1 MECAL
6 VPVTGDSGIPRERR
20 NDGDDGKSGGGTNCM
35 ERGKTL
41 SAACVKQRLLGG
53 GSSKSTALRRGS
65 QGSAGSPA
73 RRSARGRR
81 ARPGFRA
88 WGLRRQMR
96 LNRAPHPEAGGG
108 PQRVRDGAGD
118 RGARRDPGMQQRAGR
133 SGEALRPAR
142 TVCNMGGTRL
152 ELVTSTMSTWRSN
165 QLS

>member
-6 VPVTGDSGIPRERR
+6 VPVTGDSGIPRERQ

-35 ERGKTL
+35 ERGRTL

-81 ARPGFRA
+81 ARLVFEHGDFVARCDLIGRRIPKQAEALSAYGMGQETVARDETPGCNNAQAGAAKRS
-88 WGLRRQMR
+88 GLR
-96 LNRAPHPEAGGG
+96 E
-108 PQRVRDGAGD
+108 
-118 RGARRDPGMQQRAGR
+118 R
-133 SGEALRPAR
+133 SA
-142 TVCNMGGTRL
+142 
-152 ELVTSTMSTWRSN
+152 TWAVQDSN
-165 QLS
+165 L